1 MNTINNELFNILRD
15 LDITC
20 AEFAQ
25 AVEEVSKYEHYVWLK
40 GKYGGYDTFL
50 PIAKIN
56 VEGVYI
62 YIGVP
67 INKSLNKYY
76 IDISCGYCVFNE
88 GAKCDIND
96 INEYRFVA
104 NGPVSPAMI
113 DSINVLIKQLQEKKQ
128 QQKQKVQK

>member
-1 MNTINNELFNILRD
+1 M
-15 LDITC
+15 
-20 AEFAQ
+20 
-25 AVEEVSKYEHYVWLK
+25 VK
-40 GKYGGYDTFL
+40 GKYGVYDTFL

-56 VEGVYI
+56 VEGVDI

-67 INKSLNKYY
+67 INKSLNTYY
-76 IDISCGYCVFNE
+76 IDITCGYCVFND

-104 NGPVSPAMI
+104 HRSVSPAMI
-113 DSINVLIKQLQEKKQ
+113 NSVNILIKQLQEKKH

>member
-1 MNTINNELFNILRD
+1 MNIINNELFNILFD

-25 AVEEVSKYEHYVWLK
+25 AVEELSKYKHYVWLK
-40 GKYGGYDTFL
+40 GKYGVYDTFL
-50 PIAKIN
+50 PIAKII
-56 VEGVYI
+56 VEGVDI

-76 IDISCGYCVFNE
+76 INIGCGYCVFNE

-96 INEYRFVA
+96 ITEYKFVA
-104 NGPVSPAMI
+104 HGPVSPAML
-113 DSINVLIKQLQEKKQ
+113 DSVNVLIRQLQKKKHQ
-128 QQKQKVQK
+128 QQQKVQK

>member
-1 MNTINNELFNILRD
+1 MNTINHELFNILCD
-15 LDITC
+15 LNITC
-20 AEFAQ
+20 SEFAQ
-25 AVEEVSKYEHYVWLK
+25 AVEEVWKSEHYVWLK
-40 GKYGGYDTFL
+40 GKYGVYDTFL

-56 VEGVYI
+56 VEGVDI

-67 INKSLNKYY
+67 INKSLNTYY
-76 IDISCGYCVFNE
+76 IDITCGYCVFND

-104 NGPVSPAMI
+104 HRPVSPAMI
-113 DSINVLIKQLQEKKQ
+113 NSVNILIKQLQEKKH